1 MDTEPTLNN
10 VLKKLNSIY
19 FVLGLSYDSV
29 KSTRKEK
36 LKQRFIYILNFFWLN
51 SDVLGAVC
59 WFLNGVLNGKSFVE
73 LTYVAPCVTFS
84 FFANI
89 KAYTLIHYEAFVS
102 ELINSLRSLE
112 EIENTRARTKE
123 RDDIIGKDVKF
134 LNAVINVSNI
144 LNFGLIITFFMSP
157 LILIVVK
164 YLKSNQWDLLLP
176 FLIIY
181 PFDSHDIR
189 YWPFV
194 YLHQLWSESIVVLN
208 ICSTDY
214 LLYICC
220 MFIRIQFRLLQ
231 YDFKRIMEDNNVR
244 FNNEAFIREFVELVK
259 WHQELIRLS
268 AILEKVYAKSTL
280 FNFVASSILLCLT
293 GFNVMAM
300 EDKTLACTFLVF
312 LSASLLQIF
321 FVCFFGDL
329 LMKSST
335 DVSYAIYESKW
346 YLANSSAEK
355 NLHIVQTRAQKP
367 CKLTA
372 FGFADVNLRAF
383 MSILSTA
390 WSYFALLKT
399 LYNPN
404 KA

>member
-1 MDTEPTLNN
+1 MDTQSALNN
-10 VLKKLNSIY
+10 VLKKLNFIY
-19 FVLGLSYDSV
+19 LVLGLSYDSANA
-29 KSTRKEK
+29 TRKAK
-36 LKQRFIYILNFFWLN
+36 LKQHFIYVLNFFWLN
-51 SDVLGAVC
+51 SDVLGAIW
-59 WFLNGVLNGKSFVE
+59 WFVNGALNGKSFVQ

-84 FFANI
+84 LFANI
-89 KAYTLIHYEAFVS
+89 RAYTLIHYEAYVS

-112 EIENTRARTKE
+112 EVENARKRTME
-123 RDDIIGKDVKF
+123 RDEIIVKDVKF
-134 LNAVINVSNI
+134 LNAVINISNI
-144 LNFGLIITFFMSP
+144 LNFGLIATFFMSP

-164 YLKSNQWDLLLP
+164 YLKTNQWDLLLP

-220 MFIRIQFRLLQ
+220 VFIRIQFRLLQ
-231 YDFKRIMEDNNVR
+231 YDFTRIVGKASVD
-244 FNNEAFIREFVELVK
+244 FDNEAFTRELVKLVK

-268 AILEKVYAKSTL
+268 AILDTVYAKSTL

-346 YLANSSAEK
+346 YLANSSAEN
-355 NLHIVQTRAQKP
+355 NLHIVQIRAQKP

-372 FGFADVNLRAF
+372 FGFADVNLRSF